1 MRRFFLVFITL
12 SLLCS
17 YSCDDG
23 DIITVEIS
31 FGDTFKACGN
41 NGLVLYKTKDDPSE
55 SLSLRIASPSGLT
68 LDDLLE
74 VGDDNTL
81 ETTITLSASNSLN
94 YRTYSNE
101 KLPSNLFCNDIP
113 PSEIDI
119 TKDYVSTAG
128 EAIITTT
135 LIEDDN
141 DGIPAE
147 LEDINGDG
155 DLNNDDT
162 DGDGLPNYL
171 DIDDDGDNIL
181 TKDEGADPNGDNV
194 FDDALDTDADGIP
207 NYLDSDDDGDGI
219 DTRDEEN
226 DSQDNNPGNDI
237 TNSDIGPDYLNKDVA
252 NTETPPA
259 TSYREHTIFEKYI
272 VSLIITNFKLEPIIS
287 MDALDFGTLEHSSLN
302 TSRKETPT
310 FN

>member
-1 MRRFFLVFITL
+1 MRQFFLVLISL

-31 FGDTFKACGN
+31 FGETFEVCGN
-41 NGLVLYKTKDDPSE
+41 NGLVLYKTKEDPSE

-68 LDDLLE
+68 IDDLLE
-74 VGDDNTL
+74 VGNDNTL
-81 ETTITLSASNSLN
+81 ETRITLSTTNTLN

-113 PSEIDI
+113 PSDVNI
-119 TKDYVSTAG
+119 TQDYVSTAG
-128 EAIITTT
+128 EAIILTT

-147 LEDINGDG
+147 LEGMDPNGDG
-155 DLNNDDT
+155 NYDDALDT

-181 TKDEGADPNGDNV
+181 TKDEDIDPNGDKN
-194 FDDALDTDADGIP
+194 FDDALDTDGDGIP
-207 NYLDSDDDGDGI
+207 NYLDNDDDGDGVL
-219 DTRDEEN
+219 TRDEEN
-226 DSQDNNPGNDI
+226 ESQDNNPANDK
-237 TNSDIGPDYLNKDVA
+237 TNSDVGPDYLNKDVA
-252 NTETPPA
+252 TTVPA
-259 TSYREHTIFEKYI
+259 TAYRQHTIYEQYVVTMK
-272 VSLIITNFKLEPIIS
+272 IINFNLEFIS
-287 MDALDFGTLEHSSLN
+287 MDELDFGILEHSSLSTN
-302 TSRKETPT
+302 RKETPD